1 MSDWVSVEGAFE
13 GRRERR
19 KRRRRKERPWSEKA
33 CSAYARL
40 GDVFQ
45 VLGGEGQ
52 SARVRPKLS

>member
-19 KRRRRKERPWSEKA
+19 KRRKKERPWSEKTR
-33 CSAYARL
+33 SAYARL
-40 GDVFQ
+40 GDVLQ